1 MNYSRASARGVRGEP
16 ETESLSRT
24 NLQQKSMTDLSNNT
38 SQKGKKINI
47 KIAQDATR
55 VTLIQPNENP
65 TN

>member
-1 MNYSRASARGVRGEP
+1 VPEGCGRAKK
-16 ETESLSRT
+16 TESLSRT
-24 NLQQKSMTDLSNNT
+24 NLQQQKSMTDLSNNT